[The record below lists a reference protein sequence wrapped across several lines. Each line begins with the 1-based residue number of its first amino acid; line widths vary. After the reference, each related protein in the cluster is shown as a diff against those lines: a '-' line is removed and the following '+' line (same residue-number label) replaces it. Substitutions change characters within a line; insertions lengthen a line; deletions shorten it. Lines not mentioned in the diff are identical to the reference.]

1 MSLTLPLSLTGSLNT
16 TFLLKGCAREH
27 WKVLAEFRHI
37 GSIRVTE
44 VLNVLEKAET
54 AGAEL
59 SSQRPAWGI
68 LFGLLLAFR
77 H

>member
-1 MSLTLPLSLTGSLNT
+1 M
-16 TFLLKGCAREH
+16 GCAREH
-27 WKVLAEFRHI
+27 RKVLADFRHI

-44 VLNVLEKAET
+44 VLNVLEKAQA

-59 SSQRPAWGI
+59 SSRHPALGI
-68 LFGLLLAFR
+68 LLGLLLALR